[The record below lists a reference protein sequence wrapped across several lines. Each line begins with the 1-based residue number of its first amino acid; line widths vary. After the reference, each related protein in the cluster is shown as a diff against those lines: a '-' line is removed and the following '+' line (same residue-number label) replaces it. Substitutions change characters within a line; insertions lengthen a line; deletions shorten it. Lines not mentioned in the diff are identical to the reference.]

1 MIGAGG
7 GAFTAISAAMAVP
20 AVHSATRPT
29 VASRSL
35 FIMLSPCRPL
45 LIARSAACCTAII
58 PQLPAETL
66 RATPQTPRAIMATL
80 KTFRRDIGMSTKT
93 CCLFLRVALGI
104 VAGNLVASVLLY
116 PGRDIARGNQP
127 SRQKGIERACKH
139 DQSLIELL
147 SRESPRLGF
156 ALECACLPWTSP
168 LRQGPTLVHLECDV
182 PGLRHPPASGSRS
195 SRHLPANDDR

>member
-1 MIGAGG
+1 
-7 GAFTAISAAMAVP
+7 MAVP

-45 LIARSAACCTAII
+45 LIVRTAACCTAII

-66 RATPQTPRAIMATL
+66 RARAQTPREGQHSRHFEL
-80 KTFRRDIGMSTKT
+80 DIGMSTKT
-93 CCLFLRVALGI
+93 CCLFLRIALGI

-116 PGRDIARGNQP
+116 PGRNVARGNQP

-195 SRHLPANDDR
+195 SRHLPANDNR